1 MAIVS
6 WGLFGALV
14 ITLVVILL
22 VARAARLRESA
33 TVRLLTGLQADI
45 RSAATAEGWPLQ
57 LGPLPSSAPYV
68 GDLVVWDLQA
78 PAPTVMTCT
87 ESAKLGKHE
96 YLLGQALEH
105 EEPVVRVLAPPGSG
119 AKRHGLAAVIGRPG
133 EPLIG
138 LTFLRTRSFAPR
150 ELGWANMFT
159 RLVGESIEYL
169 LERRRG
175 TVLSELVDAV
185 DSAEDAT
192 QVVQVA
198 VDLLSRAAD
207 GMGTTLFRYDSGW
220 FRAEVV
226 SGDIPPEAVQFLRTG
241 FRAGVGLTWEV
252 YRTGE
257 PLYLEEYSSHPEATA
272 ELVSFGLRPMA
283 VVPLEPQRGSRLI
296 LALGGFT
303 PKRWMSHDLELIER
317 FRQVLRLLLHQR
329 LTEER
334 LAAVM
339 RLERE
344 LVVTDLDEMPGKL
357 VEAVVQM
364 VPGAEMG
371 NLLVREGPVFRFSAI
386 VGAPLEDV
394 DELEFTEEEAVRW
407 YRRGEEAFRN
417 GEPRLAVA
425 ADGAGLVD
433 VMAPHRVVELAGAGG
448 GAPLANLCLPV
459 VDRGEVVAILN
470 VDAFQD
476 RHAFGDDAFQAIAAF
491 QPLVAFV
498 LRDAELRRRL
508 SVTATTDALT
518 GLPNRRAF
526 DEQVAHAIAAAQR
539 YGTSLALLIMDMV
552 GFKAVN
558 DKYGHRVGDRV
569 LQEVAAALSAVP
581 RGGDVVY
588 RWGGDEFAALL
599 RNVDDEE
606 AQRVARRFAEVV
618 EQVRTVDGPLRI
630 SVGCALYPE
639 DAESLGQLL
648 ETADARMYQSKEAAR
663 GVDPA

>member
-1 MAIVS
+1 
-6 WGLFGALV
+6 
-14 ITLVVILL
+14 
-22 VARAARLRESA
+22 
-33 TVRLLTGLQADI
+33 
-45 RSAATAEGWPLQ
+45 
-57 LGPLPSSAPYV
+57 
-68 GDLVVWDLQA
+68 
-78 PAPTVMTCT
+78 
-87 ESAKLGKHE
+87 
-96 YLLGQALEH
+96 
-105 EEPVVRVLAPPGSG
+105 
-119 AKRHGLAAVIGRPG
+119 
-133 EPLIG
+133 
-138 LTFLRTRSFAPR
+138 
-150 ELGWANMFT
+150 
-159 RLVGESIEYL
+159 
-169 LERRRG
+169 
-175 TVLSELVDAV
+175 
-185 DSAEDAT
+185 
-192 QVVQVA
+192 
-198 VDLLSRAAD
+198 
-207 GMGTTLFRYDSGW
+207 
-220 FRAEVV
+220 
-226 SGDIPPEAVQFLRTG
+226 
-241 FRAGVGLTWEV
+241 
-252 YRTGE
+252 
-257 PLYLEEYSSHPEATA
+257 
-272 ELVSFGLRPMA
+272 
-283 VVPLEPQRGSRLI
+283 
-296 LALGGFT
+296 
-303 PKRWMSHDLELIER
+303 
-317 FRQVLRLLLHQR
+317 
-329 LTEER
+329 
-334 LAAVM
+334 
-339 RLERE
+339 
-344 LVVTDLDEMPGKL
+344 
-357 VEAVVQM
+357 
-364 VPGAEMG
+364 
-371 NLLVREGPVFRFSAI
+371 
-386 VGAPLEDV
+386 
-394 DELEFTEEEAVRW
+394 
-407 YRRGEEAFRN
+407 
-417 GEPRLAVA
+417 
-425 ADGAGLVD
+425 
-433 VMAPHRVVELAGAGG
+433 MAPHRVVELAGAGG